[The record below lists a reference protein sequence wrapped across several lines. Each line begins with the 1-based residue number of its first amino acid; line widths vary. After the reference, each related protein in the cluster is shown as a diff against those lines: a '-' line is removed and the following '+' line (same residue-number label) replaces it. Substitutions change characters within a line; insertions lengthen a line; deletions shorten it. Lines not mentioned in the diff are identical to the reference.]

1 MPDAMMLTRPD
12 MSLTGAGRMAVSA
25 FCGACVALPAAEHTS
40 ILVAVLLGG
49 AACVAAHEAFSRFGS
64 VRNDGAD
71 VMACGIVSDFG

>member
-1 MPDAMMLTRPD
+1 MDGTMLLTRPD

-40 ILVAVLLGG
+40 MLVAILLGG

-64 VRNDGAD
+64 VRSDGAD
-71 VMACGIVSDFG
+71 AMACGIASDF